1 MSKPTILVIPGS
13 FSPLSSYDPII
24 AGLQSHGYTVHGI
37 ELETVGRRDKA
48 PGMYDDAAKV
58 GARAAQLADAGAEIA
73 LVAHS
78 YGGLVACEAAKG
90 LARSVRAKEGK
101 QGGIVRIVFVTAV
114 VPRVGESLVDM
125 MGAVTQD
132 YVALE
137 VRERFLFACF

>member
-90 LARSVRAKEGK
+90 LARSVRKSTGRGSEGGY
-101 QGGIVRIVFVTAV
+101 GGYGSKGYGYGV
-114 VPRVGESLVDM
+114 
-125 MGAVTQD
+125 
-132 YVALE
+132 
-137 VRERFLFACF
+137 